1 MHNQHSSQNFYRD
14 QTAAQPLYPSPPPQ
28 QKPLPHERLWTL
40 WRRYRAMRKRAQ
52 WGIGCLA
59 VFLLCGMCSCVG
71 ALAAP
76 SMPQVATTLSPTAT
90 QVTLGNTT
98 QATATST
105 ATVHADTS
113 TPTSVPAAT
122 PTVMPTPVPTPMP
135 TTPPTRQPAPS
146 PTPKPTCQAVNNNPW
161 CYNFSPGSPIYN
173 PPSAF
178 CSYFACIPSF
188 YEPDDPGDGYIVQCA
203 DGLYS
208 QSGGERGACSRHGGV
223 GRTLYTH

>member
-52 WGIGCLA
+52 WGIGCLTI
-59 VFLLCGMCSCVG
+59 FLCVGMCSCM
-71 ALAAP
+71 AAIAAP
-76 SMPQVATTLSPTAT
+76 SPSPIATSPSATAT
-90 QVTLGNTT
+90 QVTLGNTA
-98 QATATST
+98 Q
-105 ATVHADTS
+105 
-113 TPTSVPAAT
+113 AT
-122 PTVMPTPVPTPMP
+122 PTLTVTAKVEAPTPSPSPSPIDTPTPKP
-135 TTPPTRQPAPS
+135 TPAPTRPPAPASS
-146 PTPKPTCQAVNNNPW
+146 PTPKPTCLAINNNPW
-161 CYNFSPGSPIYN
+161 CYSFSPGRTITV
-173 PPSAF
+173 PPDGF
-178 CSYFACIPSF
+178 CSYFACIPTF

-223 GRTLYTH
+223 GRTLYAH